1 MKPAALPTALS
12 IAFKEVRHFQPDDCL
27 HVESIAV
34 RGRLHAW
41 TIPAH
46 RHDGLHQFQWL
57 RRGRADV
64 TLDGQA
70 FSIEAPAALML
81 APGCVHGFVYAP
93 HSQGQQISVPSKLV
107 ASGLAGTPVLAE
119 RLRQSAVIGAV
130 EGADAVELE
139 RLFGLLTTEFERD
152 AAGRSE
158 ALQALALLVALWFLR
173 HPAVAQPGAST
184 GVRDTL
190 VQRFRALVQ
199 AHFREHRPLTFYAD
213 ALKVTPDHLSRA
225 CRAVA
230 GLSALELLHERLL
243 VEARR
248 LLAFTE
254 MPVVDVAQALG
265 YGDALYFSRFF
276 ARRSGLAPSAYRAR
290 IAEGRSVLP
299 PADN

>member
-1 MKPAALPTALS
+1 MKPAALA

-27 HVESIAV
+27 HVEQIAV
-34 RGRLHAW
+34 RGQLHAW

-64 TLDGQA
+64 TLDGEA
-70 FSIEAPAALML
+70 IRVEAPAALML

-93 HSQGQQISVPSKLV
+93 HSQGLQLSVPSQLV
-107 ASGLAGTPVLAE
+107 AQGLAGTPVLAQ
-119 RLRQSAVIGAV
+119 RLRQPAVITSTTA
-130 EGADAVELE
+130 ADAAELD

-158 ALQALALLVALWFLR
+158 ALQAVALLVALWFLR
-173 HPAVAQPGAST
+173 HPAVAQHGAAS

-190 VQRFRALVQ
+190 VQRFRALAR
-199 AHFREHRPLTFYAD
+199 AHFREHQPLRFYAD

-254 MPVVDVAQALG
+254 LPVVDVAQALG
-265 YGDALYFSRFF
+265 YGDAQYFSRFF

-290 IAEGRSVLP
+290 IAEGRSVP
-299 PADN
+299 PAVDG